1 MSNARILLSMLVPI
15 LILGACGKETPPP
28 APAALPRPLH
38 AVQPD
43 KGRISVPR
51 KLLVERHGIPGVFVL
66 QDGKLARFR
75 MVNTGKIR
83 NDQVEILSGLQG
95 NESLVAGDLT
105 FVMDGSP
112 IEPLPAETARG
123 NR

>member
-1 MSNARILLSMLVPI
+1 MSNARIPLSLLASIML
-15 LILGACGKETPPP
+15 LAACGKEAPPP

-38 AVQPD
+38 AVQPE
-43 KGRISVPR
+43 KGKISIPR
-51 KLLVERHGIPGVFVL
+51 KLVTERHGVPGVFVL

-75 MVNTGKIR
+75 MVSTGKIR
-83 NDQVEILSGLQG
+83 NDRIEVLSGLQG

-112 IEPLPAETARG
+112 IEPVAGETAPG

>member
-1 MSNARILLSMLVPI
+1 MSNARILLPLLAAVI
-15 LILGACGKETPPP
+15 LLGACGKEAPPP
-28 APAALPRPLH
+28 APAALPRPVY

-43 KGRISVPR
+43 KGKISVPR
-51 KLLVERHGIPGVFVL
+51 KLITERHGVPGVFVL
-66 QDGKLARFR
+66 HDKLARFR
-75 MVNTGKIR
+75 MVSTGKIR
-83 NDQVEILSGLQG
+83 NDRVEILSGLQG

-112 IEPLPAETARG
+112 IEPLTGEPAPG

>member
-1 MSNARILLSMLVPI
+1 MSNARIIPSVLAALI
-15 LILGACGKETPPP
+15 LLGACSKEAPPP
-28 APAALPRPLH
+28 APVALPRPVH

-51 KLLVERHGIPGVFVL
+51 KLVVERHGVPGVFVL

-75 MVNTGKIR
+75 MVSTGKIR
-83 NDQVEILSGLQG
+83 NDQVEVLSGLRG

-112 IEPLPAETARG
+112 IEPLAGDTIRS

>member
-1 MSNARILLSMLVPI
+1 MSNARILLSLLAFVV
-15 LILGACGKETPPP
+15 LLSACGKEAPPP
-28 APAALPRPLH
+28 APAALPRPLY

-51 KLLVERHGIPGVFVL
+51 KLIVERHGVPGVFVL
-66 QDGKLARFR
+66 QDGKFARFR
-75 MVNTGKIR
+75 MVSTGKIR
-83 NDQVEILSGLQG
+83 NDRVEVLSGLQG

-112 IEPLPAETARG
+112 IEPLAGETVRS